1 MSRISISNINMIAPA
16 GSTVNKSI
24 ATNNSS
30 ALQYITSSDGP
41 SLDISDVVSGCLNIG
56 FQFSVAPTAD
66 SKLTFYALYSNDD
79 VNYDNSANVANLVKL
94 GEIVLAA
101 NTNQIYTVIPLDGKL
116 FNKNMRLAFICNATA
131 GTGVINRLIATL
143 KKLI

>member
-56 FQFSVAPTAD
+56 FRFSVAPTA

-94 GEIVLAA
+94 GEIILAA
-101 NTNQIYTVIPLDGKL
+101 NTNQVYATIPLDGKL
-116 FNKNMRLAFICNATA
+116 FNKNMRLVFTCNATA

>member
-56 FQFSVAPTAD
+56 FQFSVAPTA

-101 NTNQIYTVIPLDGKL
+101 NTNQVYATIPLDGKL
-116 FNKNMRLAFICNATA
+116 FNKNMRLVFTCNATA